1 MGDPYL
7 PPHWAAHRFRD
18 IFDVLEATLEIAAA
32 FLRDFVFWMDGMGNA
47 FAAPLFLVLG
57 VAQVITL
64 MLHLRWQRPLAKR
77 RRQGGKATTHWA
89 SLMPV
94 LDRRKSG
101 CPRGAEFSMVA
112 SHGPAA
118 ADRSRIVVQWSADYL

>member
-77 RRQGGKATTHWA
+77 RRQGGKATTLGFVDA
-89 SLMPV
+89 CLGQAQKRLPQ
-94 LDRRKSG
+94 RRRIFNG
-101 CPRGAEFSMVA
+101 GLPWPRCRRQISNCGA
-112 SHGPAA
+112 
-118 ADRSRIVVQWSADYL
+118 VVS